1 MIASRCGR
9 RRRGAPED
17 RSLGCVL
24 RPKGLATVRGAQGAP
39 GPTHTR
45 ARGTKT
51 EPTLYGAS
59 DVKRFSAEI
68 AFGRTT
74 AIVLDLAGRV
84 YLAGRVLAS
93 SLGSIASCAGGTVA
107 LLAWSRRPNTPVAA

>member
-1 MIASRCGR
+1 MSMIASRYGR
-9 RRRGAPED
+9 RRRGAPDD

-51 EPTLYGAS
+51 EPTSGPAPLSTIDRFHPARVRLRPVGNSYGCIRMYNQ
-59 DVKRFSAEI
+59 DIVDL
-68 AFGRTT
+68 FGR
-74 AIVLDLAGRV
+74 VNV
-84 YLAGRVLAS
+84 
-93 SLGSIASCAGGTVA
+93 GTLV
-107 LLAWSRRPNTPVAA
+107 

>member
-1 MIASRCGR
+1 MIASRYGR
-9 RRRGAPED
+9 RRRGAPDD

-51 EPTLYGAS
+51 EPTSGPAPLSTIDPFHPARVRLRPVGNSYHIE
-59 DVKRFSAEI
+59 RFGHAPPSP
-68 AFGRTT
+68 
-74 AIVLDLAGRV
+74 LAGR
-84 YLAGRVLAS
+84 ADSG
-93 SLGSIASCAGGTVA
+93 
-107 LLAWSRRPNTPVAA
+107 AA